1 MPDIVCYLFGFS
13 RIDKDVCNELHPSAR
28 HDLHEWNN
36 GPNIDVCLESVSK
49 LNYDV
54 FNTTIP
60 RGRICIH
67 GSSLFSIYYNTKKV
81 PIVVKTCIRSQK
93 GCRMLKIINQ
103 NQTFIFLLPFKNIIT
118 MAS

>member
-1 MPDIVCYLFGFS
+1 M
-13 RIDKDVCNELHPSAR
+13 
-28 HDLHEWNN
+28 N
-36 GPNIDVCLESVSK
+36 GTMGPLNMPNIDVCLESVSK

-67 GSSLFSIYYNTKKV
+67 GSSLFSSYYKHKNLTKKV
-81 PIVVKTCIRSQK
+81 PIAVKTCIRSQK
-93 GCRMLKIINQ
+93 GRRMLNIINQ
-103 NQTFIFLLPFKNIIT
+103 NQTFIFLLPFKNIVT